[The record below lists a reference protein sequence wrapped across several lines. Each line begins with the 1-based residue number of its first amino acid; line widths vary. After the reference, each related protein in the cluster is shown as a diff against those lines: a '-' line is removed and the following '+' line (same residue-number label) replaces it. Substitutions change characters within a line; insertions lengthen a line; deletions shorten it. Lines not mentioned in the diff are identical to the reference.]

1 VRAVLFALLLTGC
14 TIDVGQPQISI
25 DCIEVVVEPTGEKVQ
40 YCDGGRTVVT
50 PPSDAG
56 KDGG

>member
-1 VRAVLFALLLTGC
+1 MRWLLLLALTGC
-14 TIDVGQPQISI
+14 TIDVGQPQIDI
-25 DCIEVVVEPTGEKVQ
+25 KCVEVTFPNEHVL
-40 YCDGGRTVVT
+40 YCDGGSVPLGS